1 MEGHSYTTVVI
12 ILQFI
17 HVSNQFIAHLKHSII
32 IFYYYLLFIYLNKA
46 GKNKTLDS
54 DDIWA
59 RMRRNE
65 ELSNTGMFHYH
76 YLNYADNF

>member
-1 MEGHSYTTVVI
+1 MYQVNSLYTLSTEF
-12 ILQFI
+12 L
-17 HVSNQFIAHLKHSII
+17 L
-32 IFYYYLLFIYLNKA
+32 FYYFLLFIYLNKA
-46 GKNKTLDS
+46 GKKKTLDS

-65 ELSNTGMFHYH
+65 ELSDTGKFHYH